1 MRRSLAIAAAASIAS
16 AQPAAA
22 RDPLVLRP
30 TEPWTMNY
38 GEDSCQLVRI
48 FGEGEDETGLMIEQ
62 FGPSERVRITLI
74 SRYAQLRVRPY
85 PHYAI
90 DQKTAR
96 SVSPPQIGV
105 RFGKTG
111 EAMGEAMEARVKS
124 ASMADG
130 RFITV
135 ASAVRP
141 TLQGPEKE
149 KEQDEPYH
157 LPALSID
164 ALAGSDRVAF
174 EGLVDG
180 DLILATGP
188 LAAATKAMNA
198 CSENLLSHWGLDIAA
213 HRTLRS
219 PVRMVDETAPWL
231 NYPDQ
236 QNLDRIEGLVEYRVM
251 VDSAGL
257 ATACHIQS
265 GSGPDTDF
273 GDAVCHGMMN
283 TVVFEPAINAGGE
296 PIASYYRGTVDF
308 RFR

>member
-1 MRRSLAIAAAASIAS
+1 
-16 AQPAAA
+16 
-22 RDPLVLRP
+22 
-30 TEPWTMNY
+30 
-38 GEDSCQLVRI
+38 
-48 FGEGEDETGLMIEQ
+48 MIEQ

-74 SRYAQLRVRPY
+74 SRYAQLRLRPY

-90 DQKTAR
+90 DRKTAR

-105 RFGKTG
+105 RFGKT
-111 EAMGEAMEARVKS
+111 GEAMEARVKS

-174 EGLVDG
+174 EGLADG

-198 CSENLLSHWGLDIAA
+198 CSENLLSHWGLDVAA

-219 PVRMVDETAPWL
+219 PVRMVDETVPWL
-231 NYPDQ
+231 NYPEQ
-236 QNLDRIEGLVEYRVM
+236 QSFERMEGLIEYRVM
-251 VDSAGL
+251 VDSAGR
-257 ATACHIQS
+257 ATGCHVQS
-265 GSGPDTDF
+265 GGGPNTDF

-283 TVVFEPAINAGGE
+283 AVAFEPAINAGGE
-296 PIASYYRGTVDF
+296 PIASYFRGTVDF
-308 RFR
+308 RFL